1 MRRKFKQ
8 KLKRIRTYLKISGF
22 KAFPCILDELL
33 NLEKIRVLEIAQTK
47 IYLRTN
53 TPDLQVAVSS
63 LVDGEYEQ
71 IRCKDPQFI
80 VDAGANIGTSAVHFA
95 KKYPEASIIAIEPEE
110 GNYEMLLKNTQGY
123 PNVTAIK
130 AAIWGS
136 DDKRTIQN
144 RNTGHWGYTISETEN
159 QVESTGQEIDCL
171 TINSLMKKHEK
182 EFIDILKMDI
192 EGGEK
197 DVLEKSSEW
206 IDAVNVITVELHDR
220 ICMGCD
226 RAFYLATQDFKTFE
240 KHGEKV
246 TAYRD

>member
-1 MRRKFKQ
+1 MARNFREKR
-8 KLKRIRTYLKISGF
+8 KRIRTYFKVSGLQ
-22 KAFPCILDELL
+22 AFPCIVDELL
-33 NLEKIRVLEIAQTK
+33 NREKVRVLK
-47 IYLRTN
+47 IDGATIHLRTN
-53 TPDLQVAVSS
+53 TPDIRVAVSS
-63 LVDGEYEQ
+63 LIDKEYED
-71 IRCKDPQFI
+71 IRCENPKVI
-80 VDAGANIGTSAVHFA
+80 LDAGANIGTSAVHFA
-95 KKYPEASIIAIEPEE
+95 RKYPEARIIAVEPEE
-110 GNYEMLLKNTQGY
+110 GNFEMLLKNTEDY
-123 PNVTAIK
+123 PNVTAVK

-159 QVESTGQEIDCL
+159 QVESTGQEINCL
-171 TINSLMKKHEK
+171 TMETLMKEHEV
-182 EFIDILKMDI
+182 ETIDILKMDI

-197 DVLEKSSEW
+197 DVLEKASGW
-206 IDAVNVITVELHDR
+206 IESVNILTVELHDR

>member
-1 MRRKFKQ
+1 
-8 KLKRIRTYLKISGF
+8 
-22 KAFPCILDELL
+22 
-33 NLEKIRVLEIAQTK
+33 
-47 IYLRTN
+47 
-53 TPDLQVAVSS
+53 
-63 LVDGEYEQ
+63 
-71 IRCKDPQFI
+71 
-80 VDAGANIGTSAVHFA
+80 
-95 KKYPEASIIAIEPEE
+95 
-110 GNYEMLLKNTQGY
+110 MLLKNTQGY